1 MQKVNN
7 EALPSLR
14 HPSWGY
20 GVLNAIKLRSSS
32 SKLFSMKKIRLATRK
47 SALAL
52 WQTEHVAARLR
63 IAHPGIEVVLVP
75 MSTRGDRILDKPLA
89 DIGGKGLFLKEL
101 EMAML
106 EGEADAAVHSL
117 KDVPMELDGPF
128 QLAAILERADP
139 FDAFVSVKISD
150 FDALP
155 PGAKIGTS
163 SLRRQ
168 AQLRA
173 RRSDLQILDL
183 RGNVN
188 TRLSKLENGEYDAI
202 ILACAGLD
210 RLGLSRYIRHRLDAP
225 SWVPA
230 VAQGAITV
238 ECREGDDEVAK
249 ILQVLNHK
257 KTQLCVEAERAM
269 NRMLHGS
276 CRVPIAAYATL
287 EGNILSLEGLVGS
300 AKTGHCVRAH
310 AVGHSHD
317 PEGLGRL
324 VATELRLLGADEL
337 LKS

>member
-1 MQKVNN
+1 MPCSQ
-7 EALPSLR
+7 SIRLR
-14 HPSWGY
+14 I
-20 GVLNAIKLRSSS
+20 ADLRRS
-32 SKLFSMKKIRLATRK
+32 SKLSHMKKIRLATRK

-63 IAHPGIEVVLVP
+63 VSHPGLEVELVP
-75 MSTRGDRILDKPLA
+75 MVTRGDRILDKPLS

-101 EMAML
+101 EVAML
-106 EGEADAAVHSL
+106 KGEADAAVHSL

-155 PGAKIGTS
+155 AGAVVGTS
-163 SLRRQ
+163 SLRRK
-168 AQLRA
+168 AQCRA
-173 RRSDLQILDL
+173 RRSDLNIVDL

-188 TRLSKLENGEYDAI
+188 TRLEKLEKGQYDAI

-225 SWVPA
+225 SWLPA
-230 VAQGAITV
+230 VAQGAIAI
-238 ECREGDDEVAK
+238 ECRDGDTQTAE
-249 ILQVLNHK
+249 ILRVLNHER
-257 KTQLCVEAERAM
+257 TELCVKAERAM

-276 CRVPIAAYATL
+276 CQIPIAAYATL
-287 EGNILSLEGLVGS
+287 DGNTMMLEGLVGS
-300 AKTGHCVRAH
+300 ATSGKCIRAH
-310 AVGHSHD
+310 AMGRSSD

-324 VATELRLLGADEL
+324 VAAELRLNGADALLSEL
-337 LKS
+337 